1 MRILAI
7 LLVLSAHAVLA
18 QSEAPQSL
26 GGGETVLTLY
36 GGYGGGFIGAA
47 TVGLLVSSVGAST
60 DAALVTGVIVYP
72 LATAAATYGIG
83 QAFGGDGTLSGTLAG
98 AVVGAGVGAGLAV
111 LAGTLAVG
119 NTKGQPSGDVEEFF
133 FGALGGLGVL
143 VAVAVPYALGPPIGA
158 MIGFYASLQPSA
170 MPAPDGTAAPGVTL
184 LIRF

>member
-7 LLVLSAHAVLA
+7 LFVLSAHAVLA

-60 DAALVTGVIVYP
+60 DAALVAGVIIYP

-83 QAFGGDGTLSGTLAG
+83 QAFGGDGTLSGTLVG

-111 LAGTLAVG
+111 LAGTLAIG
-119 NTKGQPSGDVEEFF
+119 NTKGQPPDGIEEFF
-133 FGALGGLGVL
+133 FGAFEGLGVL
-143 VAVAVPYALGPPIGA
+143 VAIAVPYALGPPIGA
-158 MIGFYASLQPSA
+158 MVGFNASLQPSA
-170 MPAPDGTAAPGVTL
+170 MPTPDGTAAPGVSL
-184 LIRF
+184 HIRF